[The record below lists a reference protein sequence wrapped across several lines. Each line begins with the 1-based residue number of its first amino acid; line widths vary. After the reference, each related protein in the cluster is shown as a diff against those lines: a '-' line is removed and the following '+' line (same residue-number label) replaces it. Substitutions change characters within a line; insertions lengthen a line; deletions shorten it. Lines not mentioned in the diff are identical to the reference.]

1 MLFSQAPGEHIELT
15 DEFKDALH
23 LLEAPAQLYP
33 LVFITGKAGTGKT
46 TLLKFFARNTAKNAV
61 VLATTGIAAVN
72 VRGQTVHSFFHLKPG
87 NLLDLDNLKKLP
99 RRTVDA
105 VETIIVDEASM
116 LRADLL
122 DAMDHILR
130 ISTRQNA
137 PFGGKQIILFG
148 DLFQLP
154 PVEEAPSGGLF
165 DYFRAVYPSPYFFDA
180 RVVRETKIEVFELN
194 RIFRQQDDDRFAR
207 LLNKIRENEVSQQE
221 LDALL
226 NSRKSEREPSD
237 LDNAVILSPTNEGA
251 VWRNNDRLAGLPGKE
266 FIYEAVV
273 DETFKKKSVPAQPVL
288 RLKRGAKIMMLANNP
303 DCNWVNG
310 DIGTVYDLGDDFIKV
325 ELKGCIYQVE
335 PYVWEDVRYEFNP
348 LTQKLEP
355 KVNGFFKQYP
365 LKPAWAITIHKS
377 QGLTFD
383 GIYLDIGRGAFAP
396 GQTYVALSRCRSLEG
411 VTLKKDITLRDIR
424 CDARV
429 TSFFKTIRG
438 AKAARAALRRKENT
452 SEKIQC

>member
-1 MLFSQAPGEHIELT
+1 MQLSCAPGEHIELT
-15 DEFKDALH
+15 DEFKDALA
-23 LLEAPAQLYP
+23 LLETPAAQYP
-33 LVFITGKAGTGKT
+33 LIFVTGKAGTGKT

-99 RRTVDA
+99 RRA
-105 VETIIVDEASM
+105 VQALETIIVDEASM

-130 ISTRQNA
+130 ISTGENA

-165 DYFRAVYPSPYFFDA
+165 DYFRAVYQSPYFFDA
-180 RVVRETKIEVFELN
+180 RVAKQTKIEVFELK
-194 RIFRQQDDDRFAR
+194 RIFRQKDDDRFAR
-207 LLNKIRENEVSQQE
+207 LLNKIRENAVSQAE
-221 LDALL
+221 LDELL
-226 NSRKSEREPSD
+226 NSRKSEQEPTD
-237 LDNAVILSPTNEGA
+237 LENAVILSPTNEGA
-251 VWRNNDRLAGLPGKE
+251 AWRNNDRLARLSGKE
-266 FIYEAVV
+266 FIYNAVV
-273 DETFKKKSVPAQPVL
+273 DETFKKKAVPAEHCL
-288 RLKRGAKIMMLANNP
+288 RLKRGAKIMMLAND
-303 DCNWVNG
+303 DCWVNG
-310 DIGTVYDLGDDFIKV
+310 DIGTVYDLADDFIKV
-325 ELKGCIYQVE
+325 ELKGSIYKVE
-335 PYVWEDVRYEFNP
+335 PYVWEDVKYVFNP
-348 LTQKLEP
+348 LSQKLEP

-365 LKPAWAITIHKS
+365 LKLAWAITIHKS

-396 GQTYVALSRCRSLEG
+396 GQTYVALSRCRSLDG
-411 VTLKKDITLRDIR
+411 VKLKKDITLRDIR

-429 TSFFKTIRG
+429 QRFFQE
-438 AKAARAALRRKENT
+438 ALPERKP
-452 SEKIQC
+452 SVSQVR